1 MSCSNNMKQIGLAIL
16 NFEASHKLLPSGGKA
31 STRGPTE
38 TVFARQSLFTYLL
51 PYLEKQNIY
60 NQIALGRSY
69 RDITAGAQIN
79 APNPNSPT
87 GYVQGNVAAALTN
100 IHTFVSPSNPF
111 SAQDVRNPAGF
122 GGTDYAA
129 TVYTDIGPNGVRN
142 RPTRMDGTLTVTGG
156 SDATG
161 SSVNPSGYVNSSVPT
176 SVPIS
181 AVADGTSNTIAV
193 IEDAGHMAPWNNP
206 GANQVYYTLSVYP
219 DTFTNT
225 GNMLTNDVTDV
236 NGGQELHSSCGIGQN
251 SDATGS
257 GVSGPRDA
265 AVHGGER
272 GRHRQ
277 H

>member
-16 NFEASHKLLPSGGKA
+16 NFEASHKLLPSGGKGA
-31 STRGPTE
+31 DARTNQ

-100 IHTFVSPSNPF
+100 IPAFICPSNPF
-111 SAQDVRNPAGF
+111 SAQDVRDPAGF

-142 RPTRMDGTLTVTGG
+142 RPTRMDGALTVTGG

-161 SSVNPSGYVNSSVPT
+161 SSVNPSGYVNSFVPT

-181 AVADGTSNTIAV
+181 AVADGASNTIAV
-193 IEDAGHMAPWNNP
+193 IRTP
-206 GANQVYYTLSVYP
+206 GAWPPGTTPAPTRSTTRCPFIRTRLQTP
-219 DTFTNT
+219 
-225 GNMLTNDVTDV
+225 
-236 NGGQELHSSCGIGQN
+236 
-251 SDATGS
+251 ATC
-257 GVSGPRDA
+257 
-265 AVHGGER
+265 
-272 GRHRQ
+272 
-277 H
+277 